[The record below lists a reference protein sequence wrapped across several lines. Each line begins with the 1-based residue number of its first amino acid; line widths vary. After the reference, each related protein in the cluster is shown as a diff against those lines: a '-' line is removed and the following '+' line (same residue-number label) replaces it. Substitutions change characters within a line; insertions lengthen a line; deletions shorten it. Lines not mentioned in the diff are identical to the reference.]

1 MQGEF
6 MRYFLLCFFILLS
19 FKATANEEKRSYF
32 YSGTLFECMNSESG
46 FIYSY
51 QTDVFEQPVVGFQCS
66 KTKHHLEKG
75 IIYKNKVAGITVTD
89 IKIRYAKDVN
99 GRTKTGK
106 ELSFT

>member
-6 MRYFLLCFFILLS
+6 MRYCLLCFFILLS
-19 FKATANEEKRSYF
+19 CKTTANDERRSYF
-32 YSGTLFECMNSESG
+32 YSGTLIECMLNESG

-51 QTDVFEQPVVGFQCS
+51 QTDVFEQPVVGFQCA

-75 IIYKNKVAGITVTD
+75 IIYKNQIAGITVSD
-89 IKIRYAKDVN
+89 IKIRYAKDIN
-99 GRTKTGK
+99 GRTKIGK